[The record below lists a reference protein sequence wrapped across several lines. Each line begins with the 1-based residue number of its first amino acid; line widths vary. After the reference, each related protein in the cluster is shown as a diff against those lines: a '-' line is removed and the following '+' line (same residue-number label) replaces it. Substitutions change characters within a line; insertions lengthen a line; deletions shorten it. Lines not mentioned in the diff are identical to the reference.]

1 MQDVLHAQQEI
12 YCLKEEL
19 NSLNK
24 NHGSILERF
33 AFVGLNAESL
43 GWFVKKLLDDN
54 ANLKVEWK
62 AVRTAK
68 EDLLKK
74 LKTKY

>member
-1 MQDVLHAQQEI
+1 MRSIDVGGASCSTKK
-12 YCLKEEL
+12 YCLKEL

-33 AFVGLNAESL
+33 AFVGLNVESL

-62 AVRTAK
+62 A
-68 EDLLKK
+68 
-74 LKTKY
+74 